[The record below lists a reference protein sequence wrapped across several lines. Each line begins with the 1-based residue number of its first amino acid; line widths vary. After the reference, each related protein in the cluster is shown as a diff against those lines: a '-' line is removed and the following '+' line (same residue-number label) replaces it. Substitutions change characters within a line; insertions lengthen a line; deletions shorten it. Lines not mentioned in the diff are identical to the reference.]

1 VAEDLKGS
9 VNKDFITEDHAALDL
24 PNYEVGTSSN
34 TLRRTFGGVPVVD
47 VRLTIEFL
55 REYGSID
62 NSKPSGTVENPK
74 AGQIEWTGT
83 WANSLVMWD
92 EETKDIVQVLTK
104 TTGAITGIA
113 DLAAME
119 YIETQNNEIL
129 DLFNFVTG
137 EGDDL
142 TLAFFNIEN
151 SDANQAQMMTTLTDA
166 ALVAEFAAGWTYAD
180 RHWVESKDKNTAD
193 FIVRFRKVAWN
204 AWGHDFYAEDFKS
217 YPRAGASNETEGIR
231 KTWEDIQIADLATAV
246 SNCRTGTNVPAEN
259 DYVITDVLVNNSR
272 NGAFSITQVQRK
284 QIDGVDESGSIQL
297 NPHSFETGTAAVV
310 TTVYE
315 GWFSTDLPDGTAI
328 TEGSDI
334 LSNIPFIMGNGL
346 WGREVKSLTPSWSDR
361 IWADNKK
368 QMAQVSAGGFGLGE
382 TNRVTG
388 LSDTTYAAAVTAAKA
403 ASDADIRL
411 VTSVSLAQRKN
422 GERVVSQNERIVYI
436 GVTDDDAVIT
446 RIKAGQGSPRAL
458 VRVWPRRT
466 SAARTTLTTEED
478 STRGK
483 AISNYSYNDGS
494 GTAVLYT
501 HAVAEIQD
509 HGDGAYTVRQFL
521 TDLSDTTTWYWE
533 ETYTVRTEKLRTY
546 RDGTE
551 TKTESMYITFTKRI
565 KMHSSESAAWQSIQD
580 LSTASPTPHKIIR
593 GTDRVKKLSR
603 FVYQSTVIYD
613 PLYYAWTP
621 VTVTT

>member
-9 VNKDFITEDHAALDL
+9 VNKELIAEDQAALDL

-55 REYGSID
+55 REYGSIV
-62 NSKPSGTVENPK
+62 NAKPAGTVENPK
-74 AGQIEWTGT
+74 AGQVEWTGT

-204 AWGHDFYAEDFKS
+204 AWGHDAYAEDFKS
-217 YPRAGASNETEGIR
+217 YPRAGTKNETEGIR
-231 KTWEDIQIADLATAV
+231 KVWEDIQNADLDTAV
-246 SNCRTGTNVPAEN
+246 SNCRTGTNAVVTAG
-259 DYVITDVLVNNSR
+259 YVITDVLVSNSH
-272 NGAFSITQVQRK
+272 NGSFSITQVQRK
-284 QIDGVDESGSIQL
+284 QVAGKLENGSIQL
-297 NPHSFETGTAAVV
+297 NPHSFETGTAAIV

-315 GWFSTDLPDGTAI
+315 GYYSDTLPAGTAA
-328 TEGSDI
+328 TEGSNI
-334 LSNIPFIMGNGL
+334 LSNQRFIMGNGL
-346 WGREVKSLTPSWSDR
+346 WGREIKSLTPSWSDR
-361 IWADNKK
+361 TWAGNAK
-368 QMAQVSAGGFGLGE
+368 QMSQSSAGGFALRE

-388 LSDTTYAAAVTAAKA
+388 LSDTTYVAAVAAAKV
-403 ASDADIRL
+403 ASGATRV
-411 VTSVSLAQRKN
+411 VTSVSLVQRKN
-422 GERVVSQNERIVYI
+422 GERVVSQQEATSNA
-436 GVTDDDAVIT
+436 GTTSADAEVF
-446 RIKAGQGSPRAL
+446 RIKASVGGTTQRGIA
-458 VRVWPRRT
+458 RVWRRRNQ
-466 SAARTTLTTEED
+466 AARDTLM
-478 STRGK
+478 
-483 AISNYSYNDGS
+483 GS
-494 GTAVLYT
+494 GGAARSAYVFESITYT
-501 HAVAEIQD
+501 NAETTDQD
-509 HGDGAYTVRQFL
+509 HGDGTYTVRQVL
-521 TDLSDTTTWYWE
+521 IDLSDVLVYWEKEYTVSKDKLRVYKSGTTT
-533 ETYTVRTEKLRTY
+533 V
-546 RDGTE
+546 TE
-551 TKTESMYITFTKRI
+551 TMTITATKRI
-565 KMHSSESAAWQSIQD
+565 KMHSSESSAWGSIET
-580 LSTASPTPHKIIR
+580 LAGTNNVIR
-593 GTDRVKKLSR
+593 GTDRVKKYSR
-603 FVYQSTVIYD
+603 FYYQSTVIYD
-613 PLYYAWTP
+613 PTYSAWS
-621 VTVTT
+621 TVVP